1 MTTMPWRNLPW
12 VPTPGSA
19 ASVRSTGPLHIYA
32 LGDFAVVRGD
42 APVELGQHQARDLL
56 AILICAQ
63 GPVHRDKLIEWLWP
77 HLSEERALSTLY
89 STVYTLRQRLEPG
102 RTHSAALS
110 FVRSDGEA
118 YRLDW
123 QRDDF
128 LDVSEFMRRAQFALQ
143 AVPAETRL
151 ERLQAAEAAYTG
163 PFLPQWPYADW
174 AAVCRAEVEEAYQAV
189 ASDLAGAYA
198 DAGQTTA
205 AVALYRRLLV
215 LDPERETWHRGLMEI
230 FIAEGDRSLA
240 AHQYRLC
247 QRILQERLGIDPS
260 PKTQKLF
267 ASLAD
272 S

>member
-1 MTTMPWRNLPW
+1 MTTLPWRNPAWALAPEGSLPL
-12 VPTPGSA
+12 
-19 ASVRSTGPLHIYA
+19 RSTGPLRIQT
-32 LGDFAVVRGD
+32 LGDFIVMRAD

-77 HLSEERALSTLY
+77 HLPEERALSTLY

-123 QRDDF
+123 QRDDY
-128 LDVSEFMRRAQFALQ
+128 LDVSEFMRRAQLALRP
-143 AVPAETRL
+143 VPAETRL

-174 AAVCRAEVEEAYQAV
+174 AAVSRAEVEEAYQAV
-189 ASDLAGAYA
+189 ASELAGAYA
-198 DAGQTTA
+198 EIGQTTS

-267 ASLAD
+267 ATLAD

>member
-1 MTTMPWRNLPW
+1 MTTVRWRNASWAL
-12 VPTPGSA
+12 TPDSVA
-19 ASVRSTGPLHIYA
+19 PVRSTGPLRMVT
-32 LGDFAVVRGD
+32 LGDFVVLRDG

-56 AILICAQ
+56 AILICTH
-63 GPVHRDKLIEWLWP
+63 GPVHRDKVIEWLWP

-123 QRDDF
+123 QRDDY
-128 LDVSEFMRRAQFALQ
+128 LDVGEFMRLAQLALR
-143 AVPAETRL
+143 PLSAETRL
-151 ERLQAAEAAYTG
+151 ELLQAAEAAYTG

-174 AAVCRAEVEEAYQAV
+174 ASTSRTEVEETYQAV
-189 ASDLAGAYA
+189 ASELAGLYA
-198 DAGQTTA
+198 DVSRTTA

-215 LDPERETWHRGLMEI
+215 LDPERETWHRALMEI

-247 QRILQERLGIDPS
+247 QRILQERLGIEPS

>member
-1 MTTMPWRNLPW
+1 MTTVPWRNPMREE
-12 VPTPGSA
+12 
-19 ASVRSTGPLHIYA
+19 ASTGQARGRGTGPLRVQT
-32 LGDFAVVRGD
+32 LGDFVVMRGD
-42 APVELGQHQARDLL
+42 TPVELGQHQARDLL

-77 HLSEERALSTLY
+77 HLSEQRALSTLY

-102 RTHSAALS
+102 RSHSAALS

-123 QRDDF
+123 QPDDY
-128 LDVSEFMRRAQFALQ
+128 LDVSELMRLTQLALRPL
-143 AVPAETRL
+143 PAETRL
-151 ERLQAAEAAYTG
+151 ERLQSAEAAYTG

-174 AAVCRAEVEEAYQAV
+174 AAACRAEVEEAYQAV
-189 ASDLAGAYA
+189 ASDLAAAYA
-198 DAGQTTA
+198 EAGQTTA

-215 LDPERETWHRGLMEI
+215 LDPEREPWHRGLMEI

-240 AHQYRLC
+240 AHQFRLC

>member
-1 MTTMPWRNLPW
+1 MTTLPWRNPAWAQALEGS
-12 VPTPGSA
+12 VPL
-19 ASVRSTGPLHIYA
+19 RSTGALRIQT
-32 LGDFAVVRGD
+32 LGDFVVTRRD
-42 APVELGQHQARDLL
+42 AHVELGQHQARDLL

-77 HLSEERALSTLY
+77 HLPEERALSTLY

-123 QRDDF
+123 QRDDA
-128 LDVSEFMRRAQFALQ
+128 LDVSEFMRRVQLALRP
-143 AVPAETRL
+143 VPGETRL

-189 ASDLAGAYA
+189 ASDLAGACA

>member
-1 MTTMPWRNLPW
+1 MTTLPWRNAAWAQAPESS
-12 VPTPGSA
+12 VPL
-19 ASVRSTGPLHIYA
+19 RSTGPLRIHT
-32 LGDFAVVRGD
+32 LGDFVVTRGD
-42 APVELGQHQARDLL
+42 EPVELGQHQARDLL
-56 AILICAQ
+56 AILICAH

-77 HLSEERALSTLY
+77 HLPEERALSTLY

-123 QRDDF
+123 QRDDY
-128 LDVSEFMRRAQFALQ
+128 LDVREFMRLAQVALR
-143 AVPAETRL
+143 PAPADTRL

-174 AAVCRAEVEEAYQAV
+174 AAVSRAEVEEAYQAV
-189 ASDLAGAYA
+189 TSDLAAAYA
-198 DAGQTTA
+198 EVDQTTA

-215 LDPERETWHRGLMEI
+215 LDPERETWHRALMEI